1 MEKWLVEG
9 YRAVNFEDSRT
20 KNRVEGYTLFL
31 SREPVNEHI
40 KGRECQK
47 LFFASAYCAYQPT
60 VGDEIGIMFNRY
72 GKVDNITVV

>member
-9 YRAVNFEDSRT
+9 YRSVNFEDPRT

-31 SREPVNEHI
+31 SRVPENDNI

-47 LFFASAYCAYQPT
+47 LFFASAYCDYQPA